1 MEASYK
7 RKLPAF
13 LIIGDTKLGRVENS
27 ELLNWK
33 ANILW
38 QFWNLQNDKDSRPM
52 KNLYGAIKA
61 SSSYA
66 NQKNSLSM
74 DMITLKISL

>member
-52 KNLYGAIKA
+52 KNLYRAIKA